1 MNERKRKEKTEG
13 KNGRREWK
21 KKTEESGGNRYGKV
35 QGVRIL
41 LIHRERKLNLM
52 RRRVKSGRDAR
63 LKGNF
68 P

>member
-35 QGVRIL
+35 
-41 LIHRERKLNLM
+41 
-52 RRRVKSGRDAR
+52 
-63 LKGNF
+63 
-68 P
+68 